1 MKTYSL
7 CLVLLFAAVA
17 NAAVHD
23 RPDNNVN
30 EVQNNFQEDA
40 HLMENEANM
49 NILNIIEEEE
59 LLGNYDDYYDDDH
72 YDEDYDEDDKDQD
85 LASGDNYDDEDA
97 EWLDDNEEEDDI
109 TDYDDKDEERLDDYE
124 EEDDITFDDDK
135 DEEWLDDYE
144 EEDDITFDDDKDDIL
159 YKYHTEDYEGT
170 GYYDFFK
177 EIEDVAYQPPQVQ
190 IRDHGKPDKEDE
202 TVTVAEPSSRNLLV
216 SSLLFPSG
224 LASFALFTL
233 AFIMYFCIRRRR
245 DSTSAKQAQLPF
257 VIQHGSG
264 SSPLHSSI
272 IKPGKYQPVATQE
285 NRSNHG
291 IENDNSLLKQQTQ
304 LEEKLLP
311 WPVKQCIITNEWNI
325 AVILI
330 HNSHTFQNLSQF
342 LFFLKKILSQWDLF
356 SARFCFSWNENLP
369 SISQPSDDCATA
381 QETKQIFW
389 NH

>member
-17 NAAVHD
+17 NAAVPD

-30 EVQNNFQEDA
+30 EVHHDFQEDI
-40 HLMENEANM
+40 HLMENEDDM
-49 NILNIIEEEE
+49 KILNIIEEEE
-59 LLGNYDDYYDDDH
+59 LLGNYDDPDEDY
-72 YDEDYDEDDKDQD
+72 YDEDYDEDDDD
-85 LASGDNYDDEDA
+85 EDRDWASGDDDDE
-97 EWLDDNEEEDDI
+97 EW
-109 TDYDDKDEERLDDYE
+109 LDDYE
-124 EEDDITFDDDK
+124 EEDDITLDDDK
-135 DEEWLDDYE
+135 EWLDDYE

-159 YKYHTEDYEGT
+159 NEYHTEDYEGT

-177 EIEDVAYQPPQVQ
+177 EIEDVTYQPPLAQ

-202 TVTVAEPSSRNLLV
+202 TVAELSVPTSRNLLV
-216 SSLLFPSG
+216 SSLLFASG

-233 AFIMYFCIRRRR
+233 AFIMYLCIRRRR
-245 DSTSAKQAQLPF
+245 DSISAKKAQLPF
-257 VIQHGSG
+257 VIQHSSG

-311 WPVKQCIITNEWNI
+311 
-325 AVILI
+325 
-330 HNSHTFQNLSQF
+330 
-342 LFFLKKILSQWDLF
+342 
-356 SARFCFSWNENLP
+356 
-369 SISQPSDDCATA
+369 
-381 QETKQIFW
+381 
-389 NH
+389 

>member
-17 NAAVHD
+17 NAAVPD

-30 EVQNNFQEDA
+30 EVHHDFQEDI
-40 HLMENEANM
+40 HLMENEDDM
-49 NILNIIEEEE
+49 KILNIIEEEE
-59 LLGNYDDYYDDDH
+59 LLGNYDDPDEDY
-72 YDEDYDEDDKDQD
+72 YDEDHDEDDEDQD
-85 LASGDNYDDEDA
+85 WASGNDYDDEDE
-97 EWLDDNEEEDDI
+97 EWLDDKEKEDDI
-109 TDYDDKDEERLDDYE
+109 TLDDDKDEEWLDDYE
-124 EEDDITFDDDK
+124 EEDDITLDDDK
-135 DEEWLDDYE
+135 EWLDDYE

-159 YKYHTEDYEGT
+159 NEYHTEDYEGT

-177 EIEDVAYQPPQVQ
+177 EIEDVTYQPPLAQ

-202 TVTVAEPSSRNLLV
+202 TVAELSVPTSRNLLV
-216 SSLLFPSG
+216 SSLLFASG

-233 AFIMYFCIRRRR
+233 AFIMYLCIRRRR
-245 DSTSAKQAQLPF
+245 DSISAKKAQLPF
-257 VIQHGSG
+257 VIQHSSG

-311 WPVKQCIITNEWNI
+311 
-325 AVILI
+325 
-330 HNSHTFQNLSQF
+330 
-342 LFFLKKILSQWDLF
+342 
-356 SARFCFSWNENLP
+356 
-369 SISQPSDDCATA
+369 
-381 QETKQIFW
+381 
-389 NH
+389 

>member
-7 CLVLLFAAVA
+7 CLVLLFAAVT
-17 NAAVHD
+17 NAAVQN

-30 EVQNNFQEDA
+30 EVHNDFQEDV
-40 HLMENEANM
+40 HLMENEA
-49 NILNIIEEEE
+49 ILNIIEEEE
-59 LLGNYDDYYDDDH
+59 LLGNYDDPDDDY
-72 YDEDYDEDDKDQD
+72 YDEDYDKDDKDQD
-85 LASGDNYDDEDA
+85 WASGDDYDDEDE
-97 EWLDDNEEEDDI
+97 EWLDDNEEEDDM
-109 TDYDDKDEERLDDYE
+109 TFDNDKDEEWLDDNE

-144 EEDDITFDDDKDDIL
+144 KEDDITLDDDKDDIL
-159 YKYHTEDYEGT
+159 NEYHTEDYEGT

-177 EIEDVAYQPPQVQ
+177 EIEDVTYQPPLAQ

-202 TVTVAEPSSRNLLV
+202 TVAELSVPTSRNLLV
-216 SSLLFPSG
+216 SSLLFASG

-233 AFIMYFCIRRRR
+233 AFIMYLCIRRRR
-245 DSTSAKQAQLPF
+245 DSISAKKAQLPF
-257 VIQHGSG
+257 VIQHSSG

-311 WPVKQCIITNEWNI
+311 
-325 AVILI
+325 
-330 HNSHTFQNLSQF
+330 
-342 LFFLKKILSQWDLF
+342 
-356 SARFCFSWNENLP
+356 
-369 SISQPSDDCATA
+369 
-381 QETKQIFW
+381 
-389 NH
+389 